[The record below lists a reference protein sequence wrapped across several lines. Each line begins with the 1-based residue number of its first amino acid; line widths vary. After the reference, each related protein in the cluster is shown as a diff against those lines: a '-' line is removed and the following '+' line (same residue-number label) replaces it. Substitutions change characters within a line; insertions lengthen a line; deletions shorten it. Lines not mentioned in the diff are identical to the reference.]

1 VAQFPSLVELELE
14 SSKENLQFQL
24 DPFLSIIWLLLE
36 VVAEARAG
44 VVLEDC

>member
-14 SSKENLQFQL
+14 SPKENLQFQL